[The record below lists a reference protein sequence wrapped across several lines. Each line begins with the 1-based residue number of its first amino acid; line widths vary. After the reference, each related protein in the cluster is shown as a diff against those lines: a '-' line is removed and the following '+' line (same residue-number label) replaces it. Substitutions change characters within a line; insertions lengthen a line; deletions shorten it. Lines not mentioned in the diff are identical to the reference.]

1 MQSPIDWF
9 PGCTTVVS
17 AKCTCSGD
25 GNKDPVTILRIQ
37 NDRVQ
42 THTAGSWLPLGSG
55 TVAAQSGKFIP
66 SLATIGGAKQ
76 CGILNARIDGVWVV
90 ERRLNMPNSFELPWF
105 WCAVVELVGRK
116 WFAGFRRRIVDKL
129 VTLALAHP
137 LGRRGR
143 LAGRRTAFGPGS
155 AAMLSPLNN
164 LAAPAAGLRR
174 KKAVRICRGTL
185 NVVDLPARKMRSTHV
200 PVFTLSI

>member
-1 MQSPIDWF
+1 MESPIDWF

-17 AKCTCSGD
+17 AKCARSGD

-42 THTAGSWLPLGSG
+42 THTAGSWLPLGSSA
-55 TVAAQSGKFIP
+55 VAAQSGKFIP
-66 SLATIGGAKQ
+66 RLTTVGGAKK

-90 ERRLNMPNSFELPWF
+90 ERRFNMPNSFELPWF
-105 WCAVVELVGRK
+105 WCAVVELMGRK

-129 VTLALAHP
+129 ITLALRHT

-143 LAGRRTAFGPGS
+143 LAGRGTGLEPGF
-155 AAMLSPLNN
+155 AA
-164 LAAPAAGLRR
+164 
-174 KKAVRICRGTL
+174 VI
-185 NVVDLPARKMRSTHV
+185 
-200 PVFTLSI
+200 